1 LGIDHFVSLLVI
13 LSLRRK
19 ALFLIPSFFE
29 SLYLLI
35 SAILTVTKEITELQ
49 MLGVDSNGLR
59 CLSQFR
65 RWWRRI

>member
-1 LGIDHFVSLLVI
+1 MIAPKG
-13 LSLRRK
+13 
-19 ALFLIPSFFE
+19 AFLIPSFFE

-65 RWWRRI
+65 R

>member
-1 LGIDHFVSLLVI
+1 MSFGIDRFVRYTI
-13 LSLRRK
+13 IAPK
-19 ALFLIPSFFE
+19 GAFLIPSFFE

-59 CLSQFR
+59 
-65 RWWRRI
+65 

>member
-1 LGIDHFVSLLVI
+1 MSFDIDRFVRYTI
-13 LSLRRK
+13 IAPK
-19 ALFLIPSFFE
+19 GAFLIPSFFE
-29 SLYLLI
+29 SLYLFT

-65 RWWRRI
+65 R

>member
-1 LGIDHFVSLLVI
+1 MAYTMSFGIDHFISYIVMAP
-13 LSLRRK
+13 K
-19 ALFLIPSFFE
+19 GAFLIPSFFE

-35 SAILTVTKEITELQ
+35 SVILTVTKEITELQ

-65 RWWRRI
+65 R